1 MNTSRTLKATIAAAT
16 AGFIALGPAAG
27 GATAVSAPASGAPTE
42 PSTAPVDVGQSVQ
55 LRVDANGVPNSD
67 LVDFRWSITQITI
80 PGGDIPE
87 TVTYPDQGLAVRSL
101 DGFAEPTSN
110 DNGTVTAPVDN
121 HGTWGS
127 VRTVGLMP
135 QDFEVP
141 VELTTKFTLNGE
153 EMLADDMIGA
163 DGMVTT
169 EYCIKNLSTK
179 TMEVPITTLGGQEI
193 TEKVEAQVPMV
204 AQASTLIPQRYV
216 DLNMGAGLGGAD
228 GRGNT
233 QAQWIVLPFTPINQ
247 DGGKACFGWA
257 ANVEDMVLPPMLIQ
271 VAPVYIPEEDKEK
284 EEDDGGSFGLPTLGK
299 PSGGGPDLS
308 AGKNEITAGVAQVLE
323 AMQGIANNRASGG
336 DPLQS
341 IGDALTGFFD
351 DLGIKIVDVS
361 EGLNDTIRKTDK
373 NATRLENLAPRFQT
387 LSRLFTKLADDLSG
401 FTPAQSLINF
411 LASDALADLLT
422 GLSDDAA
429 ALSTL
434 SAELQKAADIL
445 TEGAED
451 LPKIDCTVPDPDERL
466 DSKRIGVGA
475 WNKEQI
481 GNAGLKYQDYV
492 SGGWGKL
499 PAGGVGYKS
508 PTEDEGSYVVN
519 SSTDGYNPVRVGPDR
534 TAPVFGSVRDAAQ
547 TLTGDENK
555 ALEASDL
562 AEYGVVSVR
571 SVTYED
577 PDSGLDVTVG
587 AYVVEKPQN
596 VFLPSGFISTNN
608 TTADPDSEGDPPRTY
623 CEEQAKNY
631 YDTFS
636 SGFVAKTIAE
646 IINDAETFNKIVEAT
661 CDADPDSDDC
671 RLLQAIQGVCD
682 DVENRNECTSAT
694 EITTIG
700 RLLQRASN
708 LTERISDLLTR
719 VEDALPGPF
728 DEAQLEQLEELS
740 GLLKT
745 LRDNLGSFRI
755 LADLSNTVGGI
766 LDGLGGTLRKLNT
779 AMIDLQVTLAGAG
792 DKLSKSQVNLPTT
805 AAVVSDL
812 VEKALQTDNAQ
823 LLLGGL
829 DQTKAG
835 FGLVSAELSAFI
847 GDVVAQISAALA
859 SIKAKIPGAKASA
872 QNAIAELNAKVN
884 TLKGN
889 VGGMVMAAHQ
899 SPLPYGG
906 NPADAP
912 EGTQLAGAYEYRM
925 DAADWNS
932 ASTPARYVI
941 GLLALFAAGGIGV
954 LLARRGA
961 A

>member
-284 EEDDGGSFGLPTLGK
+284 ESDDGGSFGLPTLGK

-308 AGKNEITAGVAQVLE
+308 AGKNEITAGVAQILE

-341 IGDALTGFFD
+341 IGDALTGFFN

-361 EGLNDTIRKTDK
+361 EGLNKTINSTDK
-373 NATRLENLAPRFQT
+373 RINQLTTAQNAVGTINRLTERLAGLNPENLDLAGGLIQSLFGTDGNAATVEELLENLALFLDPNQT
-387 LSRLFTKLADDLSG
+387 GEIENLNA
-401 FTPAQSLINF
+401 
-411 LASDALADLLT
+411 
-422 GLSDDAA
+422 
-429 ALSTL
+429 
-434 SAELQKAADIL
+434 
-445 TEGAED
+445 
-451 LPKIDCTVPDPDERL
+451 KIDCAVADNRKAG
-466 DSKRIGVGA
+466 SVGA
-475 WNKEQI
+475 WNESMIKMGGLQGAFGLGGAEPHKEW
-481 GNAGLKYQDYV
+481 V
-492 SGGWGKL
+492 F
-499 PAGGVGYKS
+499 AGGPNAEDGNVSWGNLPDPDATSPVTKKRYTNNDMLVVG
-508 PTEDEGSYVVN
+508 DN
-519 SSTDGYNPVRVGPDR
+519 ADGYNNDVYVETSGGDYQKIGTNLAALKDWIRDFGEEKIRGFFDCERTDADCQRNQAIVLRLWNEKIDEIGSIEQLLHLYGAVELTDIGEGRGLQWVVTGLFADGKFEDETSGP
-534 TAPVFGSVRDAAQ
+534 Q
-547 TLTGDENK
+547 LTG
-555 ALEASDL
+555 LL
-562 AEYGVVSVR
+562 
-571 SVTYED
+571 
-577 PDSGLDVTVG
+577 
-587 AYVVEKPQN
+587 
-596 VFLPSGFISTNN
+596 STNPG
-608 TTADPDSEGDPPRTY
+608 T
-623 CEEQAKNY
+623 CEME
-631 YDTFS
+631 
-636 SGFVAKTIAE
+636 
-646 IINDAETFNKIVEAT
+646 
-661 CDADPDSDDC
+661 
-671 RLLQAIQGVCD
+671 L
-682 DVENRNECTSAT
+682 
-694 EITTIG
+694 
-700 RLLQRASN
+700 
-708 LTERISDLLTR
+708 DLLTEALQFILNTQLDAILCDNADIPAGDACDEYIQTLLAGITR
-719 VEDALPGPF
+719 IEDLIQGIS
-728 DEAQLEQLEELS
+728 EQLSEKQAEQLGELLIVLS
-740 GLLKT
+740 ENFEGITELAELTANLDT
-745 LRDNLGSFRI
+745 LLGS
-755 LADLSNTVGGI
+755 LVGV
-766 LDGLGGTLRKLNT
+766 LTRLQTT
-779 AMIDLQVTLAGAG
+779 MIDLQVTLGGAG
-792 DKLSKSQVNLPTT
+792 DVLSKRVVNLPST
-805 AAVVSDL
+805 ASVVSDL